1 MLESGYRHDPDVLLT
16 IPLIS
21 RPFHSLTHSP
31 SSPSHPQMDGPPI
44 NSKQPISPISQLL
57 QNLGMTRVD
66 LTRHSD
72 QMRQFLTA
80 ENANSLRAF
89 SNPGE
94 SDADSATSPTVLSQP
109 GRAKSRSISAA
120 DAPISLPPPPPPPCS
135 FPPATPIKTE
145 PDEPSAS
152 SSSLRRFESMDE
164 IIERQNRR
172 SRRERRTRRE
182 RDTSPGA
189 PSHSPTRSTLR
200 TSSGHSR
207 TASTRDSRRVRMTDD
222 SLPANLAPSQV
233 SRDPGLLF
241 PCP

>member
-1 MLESGYRHDPDVLLT
+1 
-16 IPLIS
+16 
-21 RPFHSLTHSP
+21 
-31 SSPSHPQMDGPPI
+31 MDGPPI

-57 QNLGMTRVD
+57 QNLGMTRDD

-89 SNPGE
+89 SNAAD
-94 SDADSATSPTVLSQP
+94 SDADSATSPTVPSQP

-120 DAPISLPPPPPPPCS
+120 DAPISLPPPPPPPPCS

-145 PDEPSAS
+145 PVEPSVS
-152 SSSLRRFESMDE
+152 SSSVRRFESMDE

-172 SRRERRTRRE
+172 TRRERRSRRE

-189 PSHSPTRSTLR
+189 LSHSPTRSSLR
-200 TSSGHSR
+200 TSSGHPR
-207 TASTRDSRRVRMTDD
+207 TASTRNSGRVRIADD
-222 SLPANLAPSQV
+222 SLPANLALSQV
-233 SRDPGLLF
+233 SRTPARS
-241 PCP
+241 